1 MGLIEVCR
9 VYAQSYALRMLG
21 ITGTSATVNA
31 QLGYTIA
38 DVLAKPVFGLL
49 MFAIAVM
56 KTKADQEN
64 SSMPEAIHAPE
75 LDMIP
80 APAQP

>member
-9 VYAQSYALRMLG
+9 VHAQSYTLPMLG
-21 ITGTSATVNA
+21 ITGTSATVNV

-38 DVLAKPVFGLL
+38 DMLAKPIFGLL

-56 KTKADQEN
+56 KTKADQES
-64 SSMPEAIHAPE
+64 SSMIEASHAPE
-75 LDMIP
+75 FDVIP